1 MNPYKLDGKLVGEG
15 ELIYSP
21 YQDFDYREGFIEYQ
35 PLLIRFGSKGSLGG
49 FDYGVHYLDVRNGV
63 GKVI

>member
-1 MNPYKLDGKLVGEG
+1 M
-15 ELIYSP
+15 IYSP